1 MGEKAKGKTP
11 VRRARARARAKTRAR
26 ASQRAQARA
35 SQRATM
41 IMEAAR
47 AKERASPH
55 PEDMTIIMVERARA
69 KAKASHPRGDTSR
82 PGTVGT
88 VAGTMAGHI
97 PVIARVQVKARVK
110 VTGDHCSGGLL
121 CEAKFVVTRH

>member
-1 MGEKAKGKTP
+1 MGAADVAEVVAKEREKAKGKTLAQ
-11 VRRARARARAKTRAR
+11 RARARARAKTRVRAR

-35 SQRATM
+35 SRRATM
-41 IMEAAR
+41 IME
-47 AKERASPH
+47 
-55 PEDMTIIMVERARA
+55 VARA